1 MSIVSEAFR
10 RLEAERAAPQAE
22 LRVCSIMK
30 NPLGQPRRHIH
41 VLTSGTLRSA
51 EEALRNL
58 CASNRW
64 PAPRRVRGI
73 LRMDIEISMTHERWG
88 YYVKVL
94 GNKED

>member
-10 RLEAERAAPQAE
+10 RLEEERAVPQAE
-22 LRVCSIMK
+22 LRVCSIMR
-30 NPLGQPRRHIH
+30 NPLDRPRRHIH
-41 VLTSGTLRSA
+41 VLVSGTVRAA

-64 PAPRRVRGI
+64 PEPRRIRGV
-73 LRMDIEISMTHERWG
+73 LRIDIEISMTHERWG

-94 GNKED
+94 GK